1 VTTSQ
6 PKGHI
11 LLMIATRRADAGVLE
26 WLQRALPA
34 EGPPE
39 AGSLDHPTFLG
50 RYAGVTR
57 RLGAGA
63 ANSGSGGAWSEA
75 ELKEL
80 QALAVLE
87 PRVWSVA
94 DVARCGLILIA
105 LDALPSDQH
114 VAFATEIFRRGETA
128 ERVGLL
134 RSLALLPDP
143 PRFVELA
150 AEACRSHVQ
159 DVLEALFCENP
170 FACNYMPELAF
181 NQLIMKAM
189 FVGIPLARVRGW
201 ESRVNA
207 ELIRMARD
215 FKAERR
221 AAARPVPAE
230 VALIEDIATRGQV
243 T

>member
-1 VTTSQ
+1 M
-6 PKGHI
+6 
-11 LLMIATRRADAGVLE
+11 LATRHADASVFE

-34 EGPPE
+34 EGAP
-39 AGSLDHPTFLG
+39 LDRPAFLG

-57 RLGAGA
+57 RLGAA
-63 ANSGSGGAWSEA
+63 KGSWGEA
-75 ELKEL
+75 ERKEL
-80 QALAVLE
+80 HALDVLD
-87 PRVWSVA
+87 PSVWSVA

-105 LDALPSDQH
+105 LDALPSDEH

-159 DVLEALFCENP
+159 DVLEALFCENRYVED
-170 FACNYMPELAF
+170 YMPELAF

-189 FVGIPLARVRGW
+189 FVGIPLARVHGW
-201 ESRVNA
+201 QSRVNA

-215 FKAERR
+215 FKAERQ
-221 AAARPVPAE
+221 AAGRPVPPE

-243 T
+243 S